1 MINQWK
7 TEETQITNIRNER
20 QCIIMDITDIERI
33 IIGYHEQFHDN
44 KFDNLIE
51 EDKVWKKQIAK
62 TDTRIN

>member
-1 MINQWK
+1 
-7 TEETQITNIRNER
+7 
-20 QCIIMDITDIERI
+20 MDITDIKRI

-62 TDTRIN
+62 IDTRIN